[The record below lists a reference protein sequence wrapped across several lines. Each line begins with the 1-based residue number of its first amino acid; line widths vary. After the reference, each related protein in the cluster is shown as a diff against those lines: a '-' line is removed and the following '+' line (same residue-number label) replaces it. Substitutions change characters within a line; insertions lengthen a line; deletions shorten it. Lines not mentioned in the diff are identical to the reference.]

1 VKAPKIPNVTTTTVT
16 SKSNTKK
23 TKDSNN
29 KGVVN
34 PFERGNIRHADSEQ
48 IDVESKAASE
58 NVHEK
63 EQEDGDN

>member
-1 VKAPKIPNVTTTTVT
+1 MR
-16 SKSNTKK
+16 K

-29 KGVVN
+29 KGVLN
-34 PFERGNIRHADSEQ
+34 PFERENIRHADSEQ
-48 IDVESKAASE
+48 IDVESKESE

>member
-1 VKAPKIPNVTTTTVT
+1 MKAPKIPNVTTTTTVT
-16 SKSNTKK
+16 SKSNMRK

-29 KGVVN
+29 KGVLN
-34 PFERGNIRHADSEQ
+34 PFERENIRHADSEQ
-48 IDVESKAASE
+48 IDVESKESE